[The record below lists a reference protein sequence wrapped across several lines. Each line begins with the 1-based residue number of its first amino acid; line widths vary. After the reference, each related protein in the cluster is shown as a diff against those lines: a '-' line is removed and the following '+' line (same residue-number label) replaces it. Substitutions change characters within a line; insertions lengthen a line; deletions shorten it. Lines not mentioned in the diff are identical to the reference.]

1 MEKLNYPI
9 GGYFGLELNKSIGY
23 HKNAIALNTARNAL
37 EYVLI
42 AKKYQKVYIPYFTC
56 DVILE
61 PFQKL
66 NIAYEF
72 YKIDEN
78 FEPIFDF
85 EKILENQAF
94 LYTNYFALKDKF
106 IKFLAEKTC
115 NLIIDNAQSFFSKP
129 LRGLDTFYSPRKFF
143 GVPDGAYLYSDTKL
157 GQDLKTDKSI
167 TRFSHLL
174 KRIDNSAE
182 EGYLDFINN
191 DKSLENNPIK
201 KMSSLTSE
209 LLASI
214 NYESIVAI
222 RKKNMAYLHFS
233 LSASNKLKFDTKK
246 IGVPMVYPLLT
257 KDGNSLRKHLINNKI
272 FTARYWPN
280 VTNWAKKDSFEYF
293 LAENLIALPIDQRY
307 TENDMKIILNTIND
321 Y

>member
-1 MEKLNYPI
+1 MEKLNYTI
-9 GGYFGLELNKSIGY
+9 GGYFELELNKRIEY
-23 HKNAIALNTARNAL
+23 HRDAIALNTARNAL
-37 EYVLI
+37 EYILT
-42 AKKYQKVYIPYFTC
+42 AKKYHKVYIPYFTC

-72 YKIDEN
+72 YNIDEN
-78 FEPIFDF
+78 FEPIFDYN
-85 EKILENQAF
+85 KISENQAF

-106 IKFLAEKTC
+106 IKFLAEKTY

-129 LRGLDTFYSPRKFF
+129 LQGLDTFYSPRKFF

-157 GQDLKTDKSI
+157 GQELKTDKSI
-167 TRFSHLL
+167 TKFSHLL

-191 DKSLENNPIK
+191 DRSLKNNPIK

-222 RKKNMAYLHFS
+222 RKENMAYLHFS
-233 LSASNKLKFDTKK
+233 LSGSNKLKFDTKE

-257 KDGNSLRKHLINNKI
+257 EDGIGLRKHLINNKI
-272 FTARYWPN
+272 FTAKYWPN
-280 VTNWAKKDSFEYF
+280 VTNWVKKNSLEYF
-293 LAENLIALPIDQRY
+293 LVENLVAIPIDQRY
-307 TENDMKIILNTIND
+307 TENDMNFILNIINN